1 MENVLESTL
10 WEMLKLGV
18 LTTDENEKKLV
29 ENIKNIVKKE
39 KMIVSPIADN
49 HFLLWPTAAFIISSN
64 ISCFSFGIF
73 SNMSISSLNSFLNS
87 VN

>member
-18 LTTDENEKKLV
+18 LTTDENEKVV
-29 ENIKNIVKKE
+29 ENIKIELKR

-49 HFLLWPTAAFIISSN
+49 HFCYGLQQPSSYPVTYLAFLLAF
-64 ISCFSFGIF
+64 
-73 SNMSISSLNSFLNS
+73 FLTCQLAR
-87 VN
+87 

>member
-1 MENVLESTL
+1 MGEATMENVLESTL

-39 KMIVSPIADN
+39 KND
-49 HFLLWPTAAFIISSN
+49 
-64 ISCFSFGIF
+64 C
-73 SNMSISSLNSFLNS
+73 
-87 VN
+87 

>member
-10 WEMLKLGV
+10 WKMLKLGV

-39 KMIVSPIADN
+39 KND
-49 HFLLWPTAAFIISSN
+49 
-64 ISCFSFGIF
+64 C
-73 SNMSISSLNSFLNS
+73 
-87 VN
+87 

>member
-18 LTTDENEKKLV
+18 LTTDENEKIGR
-29 ENIKNIVKKE
+29 EYKNRVKE

-49 HFLLWPTAAFIISSN
+49 HFCYTSQQPSSYLVTYLAFLLAF
-64 ISCFSFGIF
+64 F
-73 SNMSISSLNSFLNS
+73 
-87 VN
+87 

>member
-1 MENVLESTL
+1 MMGEPTMENVLESTL

-39 KMIVSPIADN
+39 KND
-49 HFLLWPTAAFIISSN
+49 
-64 ISCFSFGIF
+64 C
-73 SNMSISSLNSFLNS
+73 
-87 VN
+87 

>member
-29 ENIKNIVKKE
+29 ENIKDRVKKE
-39 KMIVSPIADN
+39 KND
-49 HFLLWPTAAFIISSN
+49 
-64 ISCFSFGIF
+64 C
-73 SNMSISSLNSFLNS
+73 
-87 VN
+87 

>member
-18 LTTDENEKKLV
+18 LTKDENEKKMV

-39 KMIVSPIADN
+39 KND
-49 HFLLWPTAAFIISSN
+49 
-64 ISCFSFGIF
+64 C
-73 SNMSISSLNSFLNS
+73 
-87 VN
+87 

>member
-1 MENVLESTL
+1 MMGGPTMENVLESTL

-39 KMIVSPIADN
+39 KND
-49 HFLLWPTAAFIISSN
+49 
-64 ISCFSFGIF
+64 C
-73 SNMSISSLNSFLNS
+73 
-87 VN
+87 